1 MANTTVVLDGTE
13 QLNINE
19 SADAQVV
26 TCDGSGEILIVQD
39 GEAGM
44 VLTEEAGAAVIT
56 ADGEADV
63 VTEIHTADLP
73 WYDGPTE
80 ITPSEERQV
89 LQTVD
94 HAVST
99 NIVVSPIPSNYGRIA
114 WNGSRLTV
122 Y

>member
-1 MANTTVVLDGTE
+1 MANTTVVQDGTE

-63 VTEIHTADLP
+63 VTEIHIADLP
-73 WYDGPTE
+73 LVRRSD
-80 ITPSEERQV
+80 
-89 LQTVD
+89 
-94 HAVST
+94 
-99 NIVVSPIPSNYGRIA
+99 
-114 WNGSRLTV
+114 
-122 Y
+122 

>member
-26 TCDGSGEILIVQD
+26 TCDGFGEILIVQ
-39 GEAGM
+39 
-44 VLTEEAGAAVIT
+44 TEEAEAAVIT